1 MEYSSKKNRLWRI
14 GLTLGV
20 LVVGA
25 AGTILTVKFKT
36 KAESKPSERK
46 LPSVRVITAKPDT
59 YTFQIQS
66 QGTALPRTTI
76 PLVSEVSGKVV
87 SMSKKFDAGQ
97 VFNKNDILLTID
109 QRDYELALAQ
119 AKATLAQA
127 DLRLQMEVKEA
138 AVVRREWKLI
148 NQVEPTGLQAREPQ
162 LAEAKAALAAAQVAM
177 ESAKHNLQRC
187 KIRAPFEGMVAK
199 TSVRP
204 GQFVTLSTKLG
215 EIFSTDFAEVRLPL
229 TASELN
235 FIELP
240 SPGASILLDQ
250 APAVT
255 LNSQVGNQSLEW
267 HGRIVRSEETVDP
280 LNRLIYVVAQIKD
293 PYGLAKHKAL
303 PLRSGTFVQ
312 AVIKG
317 RTQEKVFVLPRQAL
331 RGKDRIWIAT
341 PAFSLTLQHW
351 LGYREHDQPSYL
363 IFRSVDV
370 LYTDAKDVVITG
382 SVKTGE
388 QIITSLLAGVIN
400 GMEVN
405 IQSEASTNP

>member
-109 QRDYELALAQ
+109 QSDYELALAQ

-229 TASELN
+229 TA
-235 FIELP
+235 
-240 SPGASILLDQ
+240 
-250 APAVT
+250 
-255 LNSQVGNQSLEW
+255 
-267 HGRIVRSEETVDP
+267 
-280 LNRLIYVVAQIKD
+280 
-293 PYGLAKHKAL
+293 
-303 PLRSGTFVQ
+303 
-312 AVIKG
+312 
-317 RTQEKVFVLPRQAL
+317 
-331 RGKDRIWIAT
+331 
-341 PAFSLTLQHW
+341 
-351 LGYREHDQPSYL
+351 
-363 IFRSVDV
+363 
-370 LYTDAKDVVITG
+370 DA
-382 SVKTGE
+382 
-388 QIITSLLAGVIN
+388 
-400 GMEVN
+400 M
-405 IQSEASTNP
+405 SEAMCEGLKDALQRAEVGS